1 MPVAENSL
9 NGRLHSL
16 VTELVVGGVTLE
28 QAKREFERQF
38 ILAALRSHS
47 GNLSRSA
54 QALGVHRNTL
64 RNKVTTLAI
73 SSDEYQNRVGLRSSA
88 RR

>member
-1 MPVAENSL
+1 MAVTENNL
-9 NGRLHSL
+9 NGRLHNL

-28 QAKREFERQF
+28 QAKREFERQY
-38 ILAALRSHS
+38 ILAALRSHA
-47 GNLSRSA
+47 GNVSRSA

-73 SSDEYQNRVGLRSSA
+73 TSEEYQSRSSVRSSA